1 MTSLLRRILAPAL
14 ALVVVCAVP
23 AFAQP
28 TEVTEL
34 RYELKREAILRVVD
48 SMIERLERNAPAK
61 AEIAKARRGR
71 ISKAF
76 VERNMAS
83 GSEAML
89 KDLFKEELRSNRLK
103 AVDLKF
109 DMFVFRGYENG
120 YTIRDIADRM
130 PTERSGYQPPRSTGY
145 PAEVAAIDNRAPHSM
160 HDLKD
165 YMSDRFT
172 KAALDRIV
180 EKGYAVEL
188 HVGGEREALTDLKN
202 RGVKVLG
209 EVKTAQGSY
218 ERLLVTQT
226 PQGEIRYVMT
236 GTIDGMDRVRHL
248 SSLLR
253 FAGPNGKGL
262 PAEKL
267 TIVGDVETYK
277 ARQVEDL
284 RAGLSKI
291 GLQGDRAI
299 VGFRNAIKNELLER
313 GLARR
318 GAENLR
324 DVLGT
329 NPYEGLIE
337 RLKAEV
343 ASSSGA
349 KRANLAD
356 LLARVEASDAIRK
369 GMNRQPA
376 RVFGEVKALKDLKA
390 AEKAL
395 VALEAKHG
403 GSQVLSEL
411 VGEGKLKLPGG
422 LTHKNFSVSR
432 GIDYGSLRAE
442 DVRVRGANG
451 KVETVRLINNYYG
464 DTMSGVVK
472 ALLETGHNKLA
483 YFGTAGGVS
492 PGVRVGDIHI
502 PGEVYDWENK
512 KATNG
517 VRNKFLD
524 YFETHSGNNL
534 GERLKTNTHLG
545 NVFSP
550 AVETMGWL
558 EDVRGRGMH
567 AIEVENSHITKEVG
581 EFNKRAGP
589 NGKKASL
596 LTSVIV
602 SDVPGSHQ
610 TLGNSSSATTAT
622 FERMIDH
629 YLKALDIKDVELVEK
644 TETKAPSRPLA
655 VDDKTARALE
665 VADKLVPRALAKS
678 SLLRDRIAT
687 MVNEL
692 SMSQLEAID
701 TSKKKLKPSEIAGLS
716 EETRKAL
723 EAEVKGAYTDKALL
737 ETLGKTN
744 SSISLAAAEVAKA
757 FPGQEF
763 KVRVGGGIERGRF
776 SPVSGVVA
784 EITGTPEMKAKFA
797 EALTRANIETGGRAS
812 IGNVGNKPIELTRSN
827 LFHETSALVS
837 EFTERAL
844 VERGVHHRGTRVE
857 YSGRQHDPVA
867 KEHELFSRF
876 ESSAIGPEATRAEL
890 AKLRAKVERLGGIVE
905 MVPSNDPRL
914 RGAQGRTYV
923 DANGKIRVLLPNDQP
938 VRKFALIDE
947 LTHVHQL
954 ERMIRKLGAPA
965 VLDLFER
972 AKAGDPTA
980 RAKILG
986 WEIEAKRMVKLT
998 RPADAPERKLLDR
1011 EIEKLER
1018 ILDPYKDVRNANGR
1032 PNWQKVN
1039 QFTKTH
1045 TQGAA
1050 SFLLGLFLK
1059 DLAKVIKT
1067 GDRQIISEF
1076 FDGLATT
1083 EFWSH
1088 YGLFV
1093 VGAEAGTMLYS
1104 RYLQRF
1110 VKPAFVNGVLKQNIA
1125 LATGMALPELIRG
1138 KFDGRT
1144 FAINFTGL
1152 MLSSAAVKTGLGAIK
1167 WVKPLGSLSRYA
1179 GMAKFLK
1186 LAKGVPGWVYHGVEL
1201 AVVLYFAES
1210 ISSRLT
1216 SWADKMAERRAIG
1229 TNAEGLVELA
1239 GSARSADD
1247 PRLKAALEETAASY
1261 VKWRD
1266 RSLQPA
1272 MDATAAFNRRVLE
1285 AGKQAGNR
1293 GAGLDRVDSRLDRF
1307 KNLRRSSERLR
1318 EKNDEAVD
1326 GMVDEALAKFEAERL
1341 EALREAYHGNKR
1353 DDRYDPLRSPGRVSE
1368 NRLQAYDDEAALYEA
1383 AAAKAANP
1391 EVAAL
1396 LRDWADVTRQ
1406 IRDQERL
1413 LLDPGTAD
1421 QPREDREG
1429 AADALKR
1436 HLGGGR

>member
-1 MTSLLRRILAPAL
+1 
-14 ALVVVCAVP
+14 
-23 AFAQP
+23 
-28 TEVTEL
+28 
-34 RYELKREAILRVVD
+34 
-48 SMIERLERNAPAK
+48 
-61 AEIAKARRGR
+61 
-71 ISKAF
+71 
-76 VERNMAS
+76 
-83 GSEAML
+83 
-89 KDLFKEELRSNRLK
+89 
-103 AVDLKF
+103 
-109 DMFVFRGYENG
+109 
-120 YTIRDIADRM
+120 
-130 PTERSGYQPPRSTGY
+130 
-145 PAEVAAIDNRAPHSM
+145 M
-160 HDLKD
+160 HDLQD

-172 KAALDRIV
+172 KAALNRIV

-209 EVKTAQGSY
+209 EIKTSQGSY

-253 FAGPNGKGL
+253 FAGPEGKGL

-267 TIVGDVETYK
+267 TIVGDVEAYK

-284 RAGLSKI
+284 KAGLSTI

-318 GAENLR
+318 GAENLH
-324 DVLGT
+324 DVLGS

-337 RLKAEV
+337 RLKSEV
-343 ASSSGA
+343 ASASGA
-349 KRANLAD
+349 KRAQLAD
-356 LLARVEASDAIRK
+356 LLARVEASDAIKK

-395 VALEAKHG
+395 VTLEGKYG
-403 GSQVLSEL
+403 GSQVMSEL

-422 LTHKNFSVSR
+422 MTHNQFSVSR

-442 DVRVRGANG
+442 DVRVRGSNG
-451 KVETVRLINNYYG
+451 QVETVRLVNNYYG

-472 ALLETGHNKLA
+472 ALLETGHSKLA
-483 YFGTAGGVS
+483 YFGTAGGTS

-502 PGEVYDWENK
+502 PSEVYDWKNES
-512 KATNG
+512 ATNG

-524 YFETHSGNNL
+524 YFEGNSGNNL

-558 EDVRGRGMH
+558 EDVKSRGMH

-581 EFNKRAGP
+581 DFNRNQPAAKR
-589 NGKKASL
+589 ASL

-644 TETKAPSRPLA
+644 TETKAPTRPLA
-655 VDDKTARALE
+655 RDDHRARTLE

-678 SLLRDRIAT
+678 SLLRDRLAGMIDG
-687 MVNEL
+687 L
-692 SMSQLEAID
+692 SMAELDKID
-701 TSKKKLKPSEIAGLS
+701 MSKKKLTVEDITGLS
-716 EETRKAL
+716 EEAKKAV

-744 SSISLAAAEVAKA
+744 SAISLAAAEVAKA
-757 FPGQEF
+757 FPDKEF
-763 KVRVGGGIERGRF
+763 KVRVGGGVETGRF

-784 EITGTPEMKAKFA
+784 EITGTAAMKAKFA
-797 EALTRANIETGGRAS
+797 EALTRSNLETGGRAS
-812 IGNVGNKPIELTRSN
+812 IGAPGEKAIELTKSH
-827 LFHETSALVS
+827 LFHETQALVS

-844 VERGVHHRGTRVE
+844 IERGVHHRGTRVE

-876 ESSAIGPEATRAEL
+876 EGNEIGPEATRAEL
-890 AKLRAKVERLGGIVE
+890 AKLRTLVERLGGVVE
-905 MVPSNDPRL
+905 LVPSNDPRL
-914 RGAQGRTYV
+914 RGGQGRTYV
-923 DANGKIRVLLPNDQP
+923 DANGKIRVLLPSDKP
-938 VRKFALIDE
+938 IRKFALIDE

-965 VLDLFER
+965 VQDLFER
-972 AKAGDPTA
+972 AKAGDPMA

-986 WEIEAKRMVKLT
+986 WEIEAKKMVKLT
-998 RPADAPERKLLDR
+998 RPADAPERKLLER

-1018 ILDPYKDVRNANGR
+1018 ILDPYKDVRGTNGR
-1032 PNWQKVN
+1032 PNWARVN
-1039 QFTKTH
+1039 EFAKTH
-1045 TQGAA
+1045 ANGSA

-1059 DLAKVIKT
+1059 DLAKVIQT
-1067 GDRQIISEF
+1067 GDREIIGEF

-1093 VGAEAGTMLYS
+1093 VGAEAGSMMYT

-1144 FAINFTGL
+1144 FAINFSGL
-1152 MLSSAAVKTGLGAIK
+1152 MMSSAAVKTGLAAIK

-1179 GMAKFLK
+1179 GMSKFLR
-1186 LAKGVPGWVYHGVEL
+1186 LARGVPGWVYAGVEL
-1201 AVVLYFAES
+1201 AVVLYFAETV
-1210 ISSRLT
+1210 SSRLT
-1216 SWADKMAERRAIG
+1216 SWADKMDDRRSVG
-1229 TNAEGLVELA
+1229 SNAESLVELA

-1247 PRLKAALEETAASY
+1247 PRLTAALEETAAAY

-1272 MDATAAFNRRVLE
+1272 MDATAAFNQRVLE

-1293 GAGLDRVDSRLDRF
+1293 GAGLDRVNSRLDRF
-1307 KNLRRSSERLR
+1307 KNLRGSAERVA
-1318 EKNDEAVD
+1318 EKNDAAVD
-1326 GMVDEALAKFEAERL
+1326 GMVDEALAKFEQERI
-1341 EALREAYHGNKR
+1341 EALREAYHGNQR
-1353 DDRYDPLRSPGRVSE
+1353 DDRYDPLGSPGKVSE

-1383 AAAKAANP
+1383 AAAKATNP

-1396 LRDWADVTRQ
+1396 LSNWASVTRQ
-1406 IRDQERL
+1406 IRDQERA
-1413 LLDPGTAD
+1413 LLDPGTVD
-1421 QPREDREG
+1421 QPRTDHDG